1 VDLSRSRE
9 RGTGVR
15 LGVDRR
21 DQLVEDLARRLD
33 SWRLTTPAIA
43 FLETHRPL
51 NFIASQTLLAL
62 QPLLMLFLGD
72 VSIEEYATLL
82 EDSDSVQ
89 RVICRL
95 EELRQQGI
103 PPD

>member
-1 VDLSRSRE
+1 MDLSQQE
-9 RGTGVR
+9 KGTGVR

>member
-1 VDLSRSRE
+1 
-9 RGTGVR
+9 
-15 LGVDRR
+15 
-21 DQLVEDLARRLD
+21 
-33 SWRLTTPAIA
+33 
-43 FLETHRPL
+43 
-51 NFIASQTLLAL
+51 
-62 QPLLMLFLGD
+62 MLFLGD